1 MRMGMLSALQDRGGA
16 AQDARPPHAQQQQQH
31 HARRRPH
38 EPRHYESR
46 LARGGSHGEL
56 RTMAPLDRAVVEM
69 VRPLPRSPPPLLALC
84 FLLPSLEARL
94 AGAASPKE
102 RNRYPLRLRTKC
114 PVPCPGTNPLAP
126 PAPALQ
132 VHFLST
138 ERDAFDAAPA
148 PRRLPPPPDRTRSA
162 ADPRG
167 QGASQVDLNPKV
179 DLNLLGD
186 WPGIPSPGSSAGESP
201 ASAPAGSAGQ
211 PHDVFPP
218 PLLEAGT
225 APALQWLQGGGPQG
239 RRDRSMSLPCEPP
252 ALHTLRGKW
261 VTSPKIL
268 ADLPGSGRDLSPP
281 ENGSNSAAGPTPP
294 ARSPPGGAASAGGA
308 PPLPLADA
316 ALAGTPGQRGAP
328 PPALELPAGYGR
340 GTRRGMGM
348 EGGGTAL
355 ELPARARVPATQPM
369 AVPGGGRAGGAR
381 APADS
386 SPDDDDVS
394 PLLSSSAPGR
404 GAQWGS
410 ADAGAGAAGGGGPI
424 KGRFSIKVAS
434 PLGEPSSI
442 KVASPLG
449 EPSSIKVASPLGEPS
464 SIKVASPLG
473 EPSALRQKIQ
483 VKEQGS

>member
-328 PPALELPAGYGR
+328 PPALELPAC
-340 GTRRGMGM
+340 
-348 EGGGTAL
+348 
-355 ELPARARVPATQPM
+355 ARVPATQPV
-369 AVPGGGRAGGAR
+369 AVPGGRRAGGAR

-394 PLLSSSAPGR
+394 PLLSSSAPVGS

-410 ADAGAGAAGGGGPI
+410 ADAGGGAAGGGGPI
-424 KGRFSIKVAS
+424 KGRFSIKVT
-434 PLGEPSSI
+434 
-442 KVASPLG
+442 
-449 EPSSIKVASPLGEPS
+449 
-464 SIKVASPLG
+464 SPLG
-473 EPSALRQKIQ
+473 EPSALRKPIQ